1 MTTPWKRIIA
11 LGFILGIVGLVML
24 ALLPKPISV
33 VVTPAEWGPLQVTV
47 DEEGE
52 TRIRDRFTVAAP
64 VSGRLLRI
72 ALRDGDPVALNQ
84 VVAEVWPLPLSAR
97 EREEQQARVLAAEA
111 LQRQAEEQV
120 RRAQTDYE
128 QARRERERMERLA
141 SAGLVSPQATEQARV
156 IEITDANQVQAA
168 RFRAVAAAAEVQV
181 ARAGLIALETPDEG
195 IVTTVKVP
203 SPIAGKVLRVL
214 EQSERV
220 VEAGTALL
228 IIGDPSNLEVVLDVL
243 STEAVKVQPG
253 MPVILEGWGGNQPLR
268 AQVRVVEPFAFTKVS
283 ALGVEEQRVNIIAD
297 FIDPP
302 GPLGDGYRVEG
313 RIVIWEQSKVLKIP
327 ASSLFRV
334 GTGWSVFVV
343 ENGRAQRR
351 QVEVGHRSTLE
362 VEIISGLRA
371 GEQVIRHPSNQLR
384 EGTRVAT
391 G

>member
-1 MTTPWKRIIA
+1 MTRPWKRIIA
-11 LGFILGIVGLVML
+11 TGFILGIAGFVVL

-33 VVTPAEWGPLQVTV
+33 VVTPVEWGPLQVTV

-72 ALRDGDPVALNQ
+72 ELYDGDPVTMNQ

-97 EREEQQARVLAAEA
+97 EREEQKARVLAAEA

-128 QARRERERMERLA
+128 QARRERERMERLVH
-141 SAGLVSPQATEQARV
+141 AGLVSPQAAEQARV
-156 IEITDANQVQAA
+156 VEITGANQVQAA

-181 ARAGLIALETPDEG
+181 ARAGLIALETPEEG
-195 IVTTVKVP
+195 TVTTVKVP
-203 SPIAGKVLRVL
+203 SPVAGKVLRVL

-334 GTGWSVFVV
+334 GTDWSVFIV

-362 VEIISGLRA
+362 VEIINGLRA

-384 EGTRVAT
+384 EGIRIAT

>member
-1 MTTPWKRIIA
+1 
-11 LGFILGIVGLVML
+11 
-24 ALLPKPISV
+24 
-33 VVTPAEWGPLQVTV
+33 
-47 DEEGE
+47 
-52 TRIRDRFTVAAP
+52 
-64 VSGRLLRI
+64 
-72 ALRDGDPVALNQ
+72 
-84 VVAEVWPLPLSAR
+84 
-97 EREEQQARVLAAEA
+97 
-111 LQRQAEEQV
+111 
-120 RRAQTDYE
+120 
-128 QARRERERMERLA
+128 
-141 SAGLVSPQATEQARV
+141 
-156 IEITDANQVQAA
+156 
-168 RFRAVAAAAEVQV
+168 
-181 ARAGLIALETPDEG
+181 
-195 IVTTVKVP
+195 
-203 SPIAGKVLRVL
+203 VL
-214 EQSERV
+214 EKSERV
-220 VEAGTALL
+220 VEAGTPLL

-253 MPVILEGWGGNQPLR
+253 MPVILEGWGGNQSLR

-334 GTGWSVFVV
+334 GTDWSVFIV

-362 VEIISGLRA
+362 VEIINGLRA

-384 EGTRVAT
+384 EGIRIAT